1 MSVTAVDFVP
11 RCRRERKSGG
21 GTRASQGR
29 LYELKFE
36 GTLNGVDAV
45 HDIERKF
52 NVNIFLG
59 KGCAHVFI
67 GSDDRVCI
75 DSIAKEIGKLVV

>member
-1 MSVTAVDFVP
+1 MNVTTVDFVP

-21 GTRASQGR
+21 GTRAPQGR

-75 DSIAKEIGKLVV
+75 DSIAKEISKLVV